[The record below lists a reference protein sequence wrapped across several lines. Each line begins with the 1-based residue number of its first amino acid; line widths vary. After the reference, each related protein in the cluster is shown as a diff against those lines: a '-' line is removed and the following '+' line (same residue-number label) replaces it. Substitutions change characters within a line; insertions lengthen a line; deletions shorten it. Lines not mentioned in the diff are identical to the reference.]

1 MVSGSRPKGCRRRSH
16 HAGGSSRT
24 ASIGAPGM
32 RGGIREAFCDAVWMV
47 RMLVAPALPGVTEA
61 DENVPLAPAGRP
73 VTLSDTAPVKVP
85 PSEEIWMLKFA
96 APPGLTAC
104 VAGVAASVKVA
115 GLVPVPLNATLWGEP
130 LALSAMLIAAV
141 NVPVAVGV
149 NVTETVQVALTA
161 SVAPQVVVS
170 A

>member
-1 MVSGSRPKGCRRRSH
+1 
-16 HAGGSSRT
+16 
-24 ASIGAPGM
+24 M
-32 RGGIREAFCDAVWMV
+32 RDGVREAFCDAVWML

-61 DENVPLAPAGRP
+61 GENVPLAPAGRP

-85 PSEEIWMLKFA
+85 PSEETWMLKFA

-104 VAGVAASVKVA
+104 VAGAAASVKVA
-115 GLVPVPLNATLWGEP
+115 GLAPLPFSVTLWGER
-130 LALSAMLIAAV
+130 LALSAMLTAAV

>member
-1 MVSGSRPKGCRRRSH
+1 
-16 HAGGSSRT
+16 
-24 ASIGAPGM
+24 
-32 RGGIREAFCDAVWMV
+32 
-47 RMLVAPALPGVTEA
+47 
-61 DENVPLAPAGRP
+61 
-73 VTLSDTAPVKVP
+73 
-85 PSEEIWMLKFA
+85 MLKFA

-115 GLVPVPLNATLWGEP
+115 GLVPVPFSATLWGER
-130 LALSAMLIAAV
+130 LALSAMVIAAV

-149 NVTETVQVALTA
+149 KVTETVQVALTA